1 MLVGWIIGVG
11 LGVNCYNDSN
21 VRKRG
26 QGDAGGVDEE
36 ANCVRSARRSH
47 ISNNAKRQL
56 DIFNSLSLPDLQK
69 IVLNLHDSN
78 ESNSC

>member
-1 MLVGWIIGVG
+1 MFVV
-11 LGVNCYNDSN
+11 VSYSYNHSN
-21 VRKRG
+21 VGERR

-36 ANCVRSARRSH
+36 ADRVRSAPLSH
-47 ISNNAKRQL
+47 ISNNSKRQL

-78 ESNSC
+78 ESTTC